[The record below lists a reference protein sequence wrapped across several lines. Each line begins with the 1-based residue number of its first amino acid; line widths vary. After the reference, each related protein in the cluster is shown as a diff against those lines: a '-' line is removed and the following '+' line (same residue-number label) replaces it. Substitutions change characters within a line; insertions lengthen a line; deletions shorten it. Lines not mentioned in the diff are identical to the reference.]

1 MKRPRVS
8 ILVPAFEAEDFILET
23 LDSIK
28 NQVYQDFQVLI
39 SIDTPRDNTK
49 TIIEN
54 WCSVNKSILTKI
66 FYQDK
71 QLGWVK
77 NFNFLIQHC
86 NTKYFVILSHDD
98 LLNRNFLQKTI
109 QILKENPLA
118 VTAFPDFE
126 IFGNIEIIITHNSI
140 LGKKLE
146 RVFDFL
152 VNYFDAVATKGLINR
167 EILSDLKLLPE
178 NNFSNFS
185 IETIWNLQ
193 MALKGEMIRVPEI
206 LYHKRIHN
214 DNVTSIRGKWSRE
227 YKIEAWEEH
236 CNDCL
241 KTIFN
246 EGFEQV
252 NLIQLI
258 KATKIRLFQ
267 EKKPFYAPE
276 IIQNLTQK
284 ERTEMNENF
293 KKNII
298 ELSDT
303 KIRSFILS
311 DVKLEVLKG
320 RFKSGRDHYEKFGHK
335 KLRKLFSKKTINLD
349 DFDEEFY
356 LNANPDVKIAVSK
369 GVHKSGKDH
378 YEKWGHKEN
387 RAKNSNPKFYLI

>member
-1 MKRPRVS
+1 LKRPRVS

-28 NQVYQDFQVLI
+28 NQVYQDFQVFI
-39 SIDTPRDNTK
+39 SIDKPKDNTK
-49 TIIEN
+49 TIIES
-54 WCSVNKSILTKI
+54 WCKENKRIPTKI

-98 LLNRNFLQKTI
+98 ILNKNFLQKTI

-118 VTAFPDFE
+118 VTAFPDIE
-126 IFGNIEIIITHNSI
+126 IFGKLKNIIIQNSI
-140 LGKKLE
+140 LGTKWE
-146 RVFDFL
+146 RVLYFFE
-152 VNYFDAVATKGLINR
+152 NYYNAVAATGLINR
-167 EILSDLKLLPE
+167 EILFDMKLLPE
-178 NNFSNFS
+178 NHFSNFA
-185 IETIWNLQ
+185 IETIWSLQ
-193 MALKGEMIRVPEI
+193 MALKGELIRIPEI
-206 LYHKRIHN
+206 LYHMRRHD

-227 YKIEAWEEH
+227 YKIKAWEEH

-241 KTIFN
+241 KTIFK
-246 EGFEQV
+246 EGFEQA

-267 EKKPFYAPE
+267 EKEPFYAGK

-311 DVKLEVLKG
+311 DIE
-320 RFKSGRDHYEKFGHK
+320 
-335 KLRKLFSKKTINLD
+335 
-349 DFDEEFY
+349 
-356 LNANPDVKIAVSK
+356 
-369 GVHKSGKDH
+369 
-378 YEKWGHKEN
+378 
-387 RAKNSNPKFYLI
+387 